1 MTDVRSVGMYSIPRH
16 IKLVKL
22 NYGAYIIY
30 MHSSILMQVRTIRQ
44 ASDNESQ
51 VECMVQYRK
60 PLCSYYD
67 SIVLSQFFF

>member
-44 ASDNESQ
+44 ASDNEYVWYSTENHF
-51 VECMVQYRK
+51 VATM
-60 PLCSYYD
+60 
-67 SIVLSQFFF
+67 IVLS